1 MVAKTRKRATTRKT
15 QKAQRRSN
23 LLLQTF
29 WTGSPLSRLERAS
42 LMSCVNA
49 GYTIELYTYN
59 PITEFK
65 KNVPESP
72 YIRVHDARL
81 ILPKSALFKYTERAD
96 VGKRNDAF
104 SYLPFSDLFRITML
118 YKNGGAWIDLDMLM
132 VKPIPS
138 HVVSRPYLFGGE
150 RTIQKGAYKK
160 VEPEV
165 ATVSFIKVPGPG
177 SPLMKWIL
185 DHIPTDLL
193 TLKSPFDYMNLYR
206 KGIEELGLQ
215 KYVLPANA
223 FLPLNWWDVKD
234 SFAAGAGQAGVCYRG
249 KYGTEPFCVDNLKR
263 PDVYGVHWFRAILR
277 KKGLPYERAENR
289 AVTDNLYEEMIAK
302 IERDASLAKD
312 SL

>member
-1 MVAKTRKRATTRKT
+1 
-15 QKAQRRSN
+15 
-23 LLLQTF
+23 
-29 WTGSPLSRLERAS
+29 
-42 LMSCVNA
+42 MSCVNA